1 MATQGIVAKATSRGN
16 LLFQSFPSHHSK
28 AASVLATAMAAF
40 DAVGF
45 FEQLGDQQLSEQL
58 LKEEREEEMKQ
69 NALEHHRWEDELAKG
84 LTSLTCDE
92 WQEQQ
97 KLKKAR
103 MQLLPEEANPREE
116 QNTAGQQSIA
126 GQQSMQITVG
136 QQSTKGQQSTAGQQ
150 SRQSTV
156 GQHSTCGPAEHPGQQ
171 SIVGQ
176 ESTRGPVPKC
186 YDE

>member
-69 NALEHHRWEDELAKG
+69 NALEHHRWQDELAKG
-84 LTSLTCDE
+84 LTSLQVTE
-92 WQEQQ
+92 RTSTSALLV
-97 KLKKAR
+97 KLV
-103 MQLLPEEANPREE
+103 PD
-116 QNTAGQQSIA
+116 SIL
-126 GQQSMQITVG
+126 G
-136 QQSTKGQQSTAGQQ
+136 
-150 SRQSTV
+150 SRGCFAWSDMR
-156 GQHSTCGPAEHPGQQ
+156 A
-171 SIVGQ
+171 IV
-176 ESTRGPVPKC
+176 K
-186 YDE
+186 